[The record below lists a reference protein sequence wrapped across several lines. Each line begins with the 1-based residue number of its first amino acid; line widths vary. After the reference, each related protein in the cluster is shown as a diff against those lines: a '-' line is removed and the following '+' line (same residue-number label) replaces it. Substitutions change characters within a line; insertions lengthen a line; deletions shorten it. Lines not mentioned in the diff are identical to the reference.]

1 MIGAWRKRICEVLE
15 VRRADDRL
23 SRVVNVALIL
33 LISFNAIGVI
43 LESVA
48 SLAVVYGP
56 WFDAFE
62 TLSVL
67 VFSVE
72 YVLRVWSTVESGDAR
87 FSRPILGRLR
97 HMLTPMA
104 LIDLL
109 AILPFYLVFFVDFDL
124 RFLRVLR
131 LFRVFK
137 LTRYSA
143 SMGLLLDVL
152 KSEARSIGAALFVL
166 AMLIVIFASFAYLA
180 EHRLQ
185 PDAFGSIPAA
195 LWWAIIT
202 MTTVRLRR
210 RRPDDALGPRR
221 WSTAWRSRRRHG
233 GPAGWPAGLLA
244 SGFSSALH
252 RRRKEYET
260 LVGRTIADGM
270 VSADEAETLKETSEF
285 LGLSAEEA
293 EGILN
298 VEIEKSGERHY
309 LCPHCGKPLYHR
321 HADSGPTGTT
331 PTRRAADRGE
341 APRDDDGTL
350 YVRRV
355 ADRSTRRDP
364 RKPESDPS

>member
-1 MIGAWRKRICEVLE
+1 MILAWRKRVCEILE

-23 SRVVNVALIL
+23 NHVVNVALIL
-33 LISFNAIGVI
+33 LITFNAIGVI

-48 SLAVVYGP
+48 SLAAAYGP

-62 TLSVL
+62 TFSVI

-72 YVLRVWSTVESGDAR
+72 YVLRVWSTVDSGDPR
-87 FSRPILGRLR
+87 YGHPVLGRLR
-97 HMLTPMA
+97 HMVTPMA

-180 EHRLQ
+180 EHQLQ
-185 PDAFGSIPAA
+185 PDDFGSIPAA

-202 MTTVRLRR
+202 MTTVGYGDVVPITPWGRIIG
-210 RRPDDALGPRR
+210 ALLGVLGVGMV
-221 WSTAWRSRRRHG
+221 AL
-233 GPAGWPAGLLA
+233 PAGLLA
-244 SGFSSALH
+244 SGFSGAL
-252 RRRKEYET
+252 RRRRMEYET
-260 LVGRTIADGM
+260 LVGRTLADGM
-270 VSADEAETLKETSEF
+270 VSADEAEALKESSEV

-293 EGILN
+293 EGILK

-321 HADSGPTGTT
+321 QVDSDPTETK
-331 PTRRAADRGE
+331 PARRAADRGE
-341 APRDDDGTL
+341 APRDDNGTL
-350 YVRRV
+350 YVRRA
-355 ADRSTRRDP
+355 ADREAQLDP
-364 RKPESDPS
+364 RKPRSS

>member
-137 LTRYSA
+137 LIRYSA

-202 MTTVRLRR
+202 MTTVGYGDVVPMTPWGRVVG
-210 RRPDDALGPRR
+210 ALLGVLGVGMV
-221 WSTAWRSRRRHG
+221 AL
-233 GPAGWPAGLLA
+233 PAGLLA